1 MARVEDAAHA
11 RDRQYREVQQDF
23 SGSPAR
29 ASQEPSAELTDVQ
42 SSTERV
48 EEREQRRAA
57 GGRRQQLRQQRTEIA
72 FPHDPADRAV
82 GIRSIQDL
90 AQGGEPLRIP
100 FDEDP
105 GHCPLRVRSRR
116 SHEQQRRTRCAVV
129 VAALS
134 GVAVEEHHPTALND
148 RPGPSLRTAEGRPT
162 RSRA

>member
-1 MARVEDAAHA
+1 MARVKEAAHA

-29 ASQEPSAELTDVQ
+29 ASQEPRAELSDVQ

-48 EEREQRRAA
+48 EEREQRCAA
-57 GGRRQQLRQQRTEIA
+57 GRRQQLRQQRTEIA

-82 GIRSIQDL
+82 GIRSIQ
-90 AQGGEPLRIP
+90 G
-100 FDEDP
+100 P
-105 GHCPLRVRSRR
+105 GTGRRTVEVPARRRSR
-116 SHEQQRRTRCAVV
+116 SLPAAGSLAPLARTATANPRCAVV
-129 VAALS
+129 VAALP

-162 RSRA
+162 KSRA